1 MTGAHPLRGLTCAVI
16 GGGGFLGANLC
27 PKLLALGAIVRVYG
41 RTRYYDAPFQ
51 GVTWLAGAL
60 SDTDKL
66 ASALE
71 GADVVFHLAGTSS
84 PASAEASRSRA
95 LATSIGGTLELLYIC
110 RQSCIP
116 SVIFASQLGSAPS
129 WERLW

>member
-60 SDTDKL
+60 SDTDQL

-84 PASAEASRSRA
+84 PASAQAQRSR
-95 LATSIGGTLELLYIC
+95 LLVSRLGGTLDPFDDCHL
-110 RQSCIP
+110 SHIP
-116 SVIFASQLGSAPS
+116 SHSFASTGGNVYV
-129 WERLW
+129 

>member
-1 MTGAHPLRGLTCAVI
+1 MRRPRPALPCRNCLAGRAMTGAHPLRGLTCAVI

-66 ASALE
+66 ASELE
-71 GADVVFHLAGTSS
+71 GADVEIG
-84 PASAEASRSRA
+84 RA
-95 LATSIGGTLELLYIC
+95 HVGHPVPNA
-110 RQSCIP
+110 
-116 SVIFASQLGSAPS
+116 QLVC
-129 WERLW
+129 